1 MPMITGNFAAH
12 AEKLMSPNIT
22 VQQRQ
27 QRSEHVEE
35 QHSEKRVED
44 TRPCEKCRQFY
55 FDPLYDE
62 ETEIA

>member
-27 QRSEHVEE
+27 QLVTEMRDSIEIV
-35 QHSEKRVED
+35 HSYE
-44 TRPCEKCRQFY
+44 
-55 FDPLYDE
+55 
-62 ETEIA
+62 